1 MIMALENYLKEN
13 IDASIELKKW
23 EEQENLPLFL
33 LEAYSFYQLSIL
45 DVPCLLMYVTDE
57 APSVDTLIKHMRVIK
72 KIYSG
77 QLIVAVKKITA
88 FKRKNLIE
96 EGIPFLI
103 ENGQMYLP
111 FLGLDLKKITN
122 RKIDKPEQFSATAQL
137 VYLMFLYDK
146 EMQIN
151 ATQMAKKLNV
161 TVMTSSRALN
171 ELNALGLLEYE
182 VNGKTERSKTY
193 RRINDPK
200 YYRLGNTRLKNPVRK
215 TVYMESLPETC
226 PIAGLEAL
234 ANQTMINGP
243 THPVRAISKE
253 IANQEKGRMI
263 NDQETLRDKN
273 FFEVQIWHYNP
284 HVLSINNQVDK
295 LSLKLSLEKISDD
308 RIDMAIQKI
317 LEDEPWYME

>member
-13 IDASIELKKW
+13 IDESIELKKW

-33 LEAYSFYQLSIL
+33 LEAYSFYQVSIL
-45 DVPCLLMYVTDE
+45 EVPCLLMFVMGE
-57 APSVDTLIKHMRVIK
+57 VPSVDTLVKHIRVIK
-72 KIYSG
+72 KIHSG
-77 QLIVAVKKITA
+77 QLIVAFKKITA
-88 FKRKNLIE
+88 FKRKNLIA

-122 RKIDKPEQFSATAQL
+122 RKIDKPEQFTATAQL

-146 EMQIN
+146 LLQIN
-151 ATQMAKKLNV
+151 ATQMAKRLNV
-161 TVMTSSRALN
+161 TVMTASRALN

-182 VNGKTERSKTY
+182 VSGKTERSKTY
-193 RRINDPK
+193 RRINDPE
-200 YYRLGNTRLKNPVRK
+200 YYQWGYTRLKNPVRK
-215 TVYMESLPETC
+215 TVYMESLPEIC
-226 PIAGLEAL
+226 PVAGLEAL

-253 IANQEKGRMI
+253 MANREKVRMI
-263 NDQETLRDKN
+263 NDMETLIDKK

-284 HVLSINNQVDK
+284 EVLSINHQVDK
-295 LSLKLSLEKISDD
+295 LSLKLSLDKINDD

>member
-33 LEAYSFYQLSIL
+33 LEAYSFYQVSIL
-45 DVPCLLMYVTDE
+45 NVTCILMFVTDQI
-57 APSVDTLIKHMRVIK
+57 PSVDTLIKHIRVIK
-72 KIYSG
+72 TIHSG
-77 QLIVAVKKITA
+77 ELIVAFKKITT
-88 FKRKNLIE
+88 FKRKNLIA

-122 RKIDKPEQFSATAQL
+122 RKIDKPAQFSATAQL

-151 ATQMAKKLNV
+151 ATQMAKQLNV
-161 TVMTSSRALN
+161 TVMTASRALN
-171 ELNALGLLEYE
+171 ELNVLGLLEYE
-182 VNGKTERSKTY
+182 VSGKTERSKAY
-193 RRINDPK
+193 RRINDPE

-215 TVYMESLPETC
+215 TVYMESLPESC
-226 PIAGLEAL
+226 PVAGLEAL

-253 IANQEKGRMI
+253 MANREKDRMI
-263 NDQETLRDKN
+263 NDLETLCDKN

-284 HVLSINNQVDK
+284 EVLSINHQVDK
-295 LSLKLSLEKISDD
+295 LSLKLSLDKINDD